1 MPYTPIVATLGYV
14 MSQDGQSVLMIH
26 RNARPDDIHYGKYNG
41 LGGKLDPMEDVVT
54 GMRREIQEEAGITV
68 EAMTLRGTVNWPGF
82 GKNGE
87 DWLAFIFL
95 ITAWQGKPF
104 SSNPEGILEWVSVE
118 RILSGELHLWE
129 SDRLWLPMVFE
140 KTERTFYG
148 VAPYVDGEMVGWSYS
163 II

>member
-14 MSQDGQSVLMIH
+14 MSSDGKSVLMIH

-41 LGGKLDPMEDVVT
+41 LGGKLDAMEDVVV
-54 GMRREIQEEAGITV
+54 GMKREISEEASIEV
-68 EAMTLRGTVNWPGF
+68 DALTLRGTVNWPGF

-87 DWLAFIFL
+87 DWLAFIFR
-95 ITAWQGKPF
+95 IDAWHGTPL
-104 SSNPEGILEWVSVE
+104 SANPEGSLEWVTVE
-118 RILSGELHLWE
+118 QILTGELNLWE

-140 KTERTFYG
+140 QTERTFYG
-148 VAPYVDGEMVGWSYS
+148 VAPYLDGELVGWSYS